1 MKMYSRKMSTLIL
14 SLDIWELAILLILP
28 EYTNGNIILW
38 TIRIVIQKEIHK
50 RVKRLRH
57 NEIYLMKSW
66 LTTTNT
72 QDKKDEEFFNDGAHS
87 LVQREYVIVPIVSTS
102 KLRRGVPFGGGEADI
117 EDFGHGDPLVNNKHV
132 YYE

>member
-1 MKMYSRKMSTLIL
+1 MTDYDKHTRQ
-14 SLDIWELAILLILP
+14 ERR
-28 EYTNGNIILW
+28 
-38 TIRIVIQKEIHK
+38 RI
-50 RVKRLRH
+50 
-57 NEIYLMKSW
+57 
-66 LTTTNT
+66 
-72 QDKKDEEFFNDGAHS
+72 FNDGAHS